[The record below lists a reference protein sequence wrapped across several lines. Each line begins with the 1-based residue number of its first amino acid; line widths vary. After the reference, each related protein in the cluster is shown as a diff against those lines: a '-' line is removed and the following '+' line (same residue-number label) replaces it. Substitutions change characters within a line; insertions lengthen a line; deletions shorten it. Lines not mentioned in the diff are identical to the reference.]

1 MPHALSWSNGYS
13 IRSSLRMEHFLDVTT
28 LTRACAYEL
37 FDRAQY
43 FKQAEIYP
51 KYPHIVVLSVFY
63 EDSTRTRL
71 SFDLA
76 AKKLGLTLLHLDPR
90 RSAGTKG
97 ESMLD
102 MLQTVA
108 AMGIHILVMR
118 HSSDDVFEALKG
130 SMPSTLQLVN
140 AGAGM
145 FAHPTQAMLDVMTML
160 EAGVDL
166 PNAKIAV
173 VGDILHSRVFGSL
186 QRLCA
191 ILGVGDLVFTG
202 PSAWLPEA
210 VEYGRTTHSLSEALA
225 DADVVVTLRV
235 QRERFTK
242 EESLDFEAY
251 HSQYAITQ
259 KALQHAKKNALVMHP
274 GPINRGVE
282 IDADVADGPQ
292 SCILKQIQNGVFI
305 RMAILEALA
314 QNL

>member
-1 MPHALSWSNGYS
+1 
-13 IRSSLRMEHFLDVTT
+13 MEHFLDVTS
-28 LTRACAYEL
+28 LTRARAYEL
-37 FDRAQY
+37 FERAKY
-43 FKQAEIYP
+43 FKQAEAYP
-51 KYPHIVVLSVFY
+51 KYPHAVILNVFY
-63 EDSTRTRL
+63 EDSTRTSL

-76 AKKLGLTLLHLDPR
+76 AKKLGLTVLHLEPR
-90 RSAGTKG
+90 RSSETKG

-102 MLQTVA
+102 MLQTVS
-108 AMGIHILVMR
+108 AMGVHIVVMR
-118 HSSDDVFEALKG
+118 HSADDVFEMLKD
-130 SMPSTLQLVN
+130 SIPSTLKLVN

-173 VGDILHSRVFGSL
+173 VGDILHSRVAGSL

-202 PSAWLPEA
+202 PSAWLPDV
-210 VEYGRTTHSLSEALA
+210 VEYGRTTDSLSEALA
-225 DADVVVTLRV
+225 DTDVVMTLRV

-242 EESLDFEAY
+242 DENLDFDAY
-251 HSQYAITQ
+251 RHQYAMTK
-259 KALQHAKKNALVMHP
+259 KALQHAKKDALVMHP
-274 GPINRGVE
+274 GPMNRGVE

-292 SCILKQIQNGVFI
+292 SYILKQVQNGVFI

-314 QNL
+314 QNI